1 MRQLDVSNYVFGVD
15 NLDEIK
21 TKASKA
27 LAENDDVE
35 FVRLAGEL
43 TKAAIYDVKG
53 SVIEILFHQDLD
65 LHANEVMER
74 EDLARKIRNCPDGKI
89 LLEEVE
95 WIHLRQAVET
105 VPRLGRQEVEFI
117 RRIQNAPK
125 VEVEAKECK
134 PLPAAPEPK
143 TEE

>member
-1 MRQLDVSNYVFGVD
+1 MRQLDLSNYVFGVD

-21 TKASKA
+21 TKVSKS
-27 LAENDDVE
+27 LAENDDLE
-35 FVRLAGEL
+35 FVQLASEL
-43 TKAAIYDVKG
+43 TKAVIYDVKG
-53 SVIEILFHQDLD
+53 SLIEILFHQDLD

-95 WIHLRQAVET
+95 WINLRQAVET

-125 VEVEAKECK
+125 VEVEAIKS
-134 PLPAAPEPK
+134 AGPETG
-143 TEE
+143 TEPET